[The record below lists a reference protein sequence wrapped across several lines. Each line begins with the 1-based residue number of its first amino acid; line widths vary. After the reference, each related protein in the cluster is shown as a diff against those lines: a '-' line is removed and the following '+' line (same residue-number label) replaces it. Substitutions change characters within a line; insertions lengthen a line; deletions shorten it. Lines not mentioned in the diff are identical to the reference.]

1 MRRPSTQGS
10 GGYGRPSGSTGS
22 YFSQPGAGDTG
33 ISRRNSAEAL
43 RDYRSSIAPPPRPSA
58 PAPSYGDQG
67 SLWGNGQRRPEPAA
81 PAGSWWGQSRSYP
94 APPQAY
100 AGSQSRYG
108 MWDAVML
115 WTLLNAVTSNRS
127 NEFFRQNQAD
137 PAYRQWRADADRLAA
152 NDPAVAAK
160 LDQLDRQLAQQPSR
174 APPPATGGGSEIVL
188 LVLVLGGGGLLL
200 LWWLRRRA
208 AVTIVQQPP
217 AAPGITGSEQ
227 TRLRVGMT
235 IPVDPSAFIL
245 AGGTTKVT
253 PPAEA
258 GMVSIEAIGL
268 VRDGTRPEGAVSLHR
283 LYLPGR
289 DRFFHMHL
297 DTGGRADECRYFSRL
312 DQVAPASRDE
322 WAFWLDQSQGMI
334 GWPEFQTKD
343 GKIYGRAWAPGSN
356 RIPPRDQTETIR
368 DLAGER
374 VRSLHAMLYAAPTGA
389 SPPAPETEYVLAEA
403 VEEDG
408 QAFVDIHAGIDI
420 NPQALSLPALPM
432 S

>member
-1 MRRPSTQGS
+1 V
-10 GGYGRPSGSTGS
+10 
-22 YFSQPGAGDTG
+22 
-33 ISRRNSAEAL
+33 
-43 RDYRSSIAPPPRPSA
+43 
-58 PAPSYGDQG
+58 
-67 SLWGNGQRRPEPAA
+67 WGNGQRRPEPAA
-81 PAGSWWGQSRSYP
+81 PPGSWWGQSRSYP

-108 MWDAVML
+108 VWDAVLL
-115 WTLLNAVTSNRS
+115 WSLLNAATSNRS
-127 NEFFRQNQAD
+127 SDFFRRNQTD
-137 PAYRQWRADADRLAA
+137 PGYLQWRADADRLAA

-160 LDQLDRQLAQQPSR
+160 LAQVDRQLAEQNSR
-174 APPPATGGGSEIVL
+174 APPPATGGGSEILL

-200 LWWLRRRA
+200 LWRMRRRA
-208 AVTIVQQPP
+208 AVAGGMQAQAV
-217 AAPGITGSEQ
+217 PGIAGSEQ

-235 IPVDPSAFIL
+235 IPLDPSAFIL
-245 AGGTTKVT
+245 SGGTTKVT
-253 PPAEA
+253 PPTDA
-258 GMVSIEAIGL
+258 GMVSIEAVGL
-268 VRDGTRPEGAVSLHR
+268 LRDGVRPEGSVALHR

-289 DRFFHMHL
+289 DSFFHLHL
-297 DTGGRADECRYFSRL
+297 GAGGRPDECRYFSRL

-322 WAFWLDQSQGMI
+322 WAFWLDPAQGMI

-343 GKIYGRAWAPGSN
+343 GKLYGRAWGPGSS

-368 DLAGER
+368 DLSGER

-389 SPPAPETEYVLAEA
+389 TPPAPQTEYILVQA

-408 QAFVDIHAGIDI
+408 QAYVEIYAGIDI

>member
-1 MRRPSTQGS
+1 
-10 GGYGRPSGSTGS
+10 
-22 YFSQPGAGDTG
+22 
-33 ISRRNSAEAL
+33 
-43 RDYRSSIAPPPRPSA
+43 
-58 PAPSYGDQG
+58 
-67 SLWGNGQRRPEPAA
+67 
-81 PAGSWWGQSRSYP
+81 
-94 APPQAY
+94 
-100 AGSQSRYG
+100 

-115 WTLLNAVTSNRS
+115 WSLLNAATSNRS
-127 NEFFRQNQAD
+127 SAFFRQNQTD
-137 PAYRQWRADADRLAA
+137 PGYLQWRAEADRLAA
-152 NDPAVAAK
+152 NDPAMAAK
-160 LDQLDRQLAQQPSR
+160 LAQVDRQLAQQPSR
-174 APPPATGGGSEIVL
+174 APPPPTGGGSEIVL

-200 LWWLRRRA
+200 LWWMRRRA
-208 AVTIVQQPP
+208 AVTTVQQPS

-258 GMVSIEAIGL
+258 GMVSIEAVGL
-268 VRDGTRPEGAVSLHR
+268 VRDGTRPEGAWQEGAVSLHR

-289 DRFFHMHL
+289 DSFFHLHL
-297 DTGGRADECRYFSRL
+297 DARGRADECRYFSRL

-322 WAFWLDQSQGMI
+322 WAFWLDQAQGMI

-343 GKIYGRAWAPGSN
+343 GKVYGRAWAPGSN

-368 DLAGER
+368 DLSGEQ

-389 SPPAPETEYVLAEA
+389 PAPAPQTEYVLVEA

-420 NPQALSLPALPM
+420 NPQALSLPALPL